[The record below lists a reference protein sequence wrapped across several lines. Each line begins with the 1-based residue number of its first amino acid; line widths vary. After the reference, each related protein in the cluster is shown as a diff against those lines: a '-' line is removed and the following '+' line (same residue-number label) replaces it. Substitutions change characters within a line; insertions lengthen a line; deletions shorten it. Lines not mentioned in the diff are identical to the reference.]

1 MNNALYS
8 NSSDCFYT
16 GGDFQNF
23 FKVSPQS
30 VVFKAN
36 SPDFTILAVS
46 DQFVDISLKPGAELL
61 GKNLLDV
68 LPGKVKDDY
77 GRELALNALE
87 DVIRTKKK
95 VELPIYIYDIYSS
108 ETGKMEPLYWSNSYQ
123 PVLDEQGNV
132 AYIINTT
139 TNVTAQVMLKE
150 MATTSAENLL
160 QQQQRLHKMFLK
172 APIGM
177 ALYTRDNF
185 IIEYANE
192 AICKMWGK
200 GGPLEVLGQSIF
212 DLLPSM
218 LDFGYREIF
227 EQVISTGQA
236 YQGRES
242 PVKYE
247 RDGVLETFYFDLN
260 LEPVFGK
267 GQEVTGLLSVV
278 NNVTGRVFARK
289 KIENAEERLRLA
301 SEATGIASWDLD
313 LQTMEII
320 YSPGLADLFGVPGKR
335 DLSYAELRSVIYT
348 EDTAVV
354 EQAFQTALISGKYN
368 YQARINRPDGL
379 TYWISVTGKVIFNH
393 NGTPVRMLGT
403 VMDITESKQEELQKN
418 DFIAIASHELKT
430 PLTSLKAYAQLLKS
444 SKAATDP
451 GFIKNV
457 GARIEGQINKMTKL
471 VYSFL
476 DLSKIETNKTELR
489 KELIDVNELIKEVI
503 NDYLFQEKNHPILFD
518 GEELPLV
525 YADKYKIT
533 QVIDNLVSNAIKYS
547 PQGGKVLVSAKPENG
562 EVLVSITDHGIGI
575 DNNHLSKIFDRYYR
589 IDDLQV
595 KNASGFGIGLY
606 LCADIVERHHGK
618 IGLESE
624 PGKGS
629 RFFFTLPVDAPSKIH
644 QE

>member
-1 MNNALYS
+1 MNNALS
-8 NSSDCFYT
+8 KDSGDCFYT
-16 GGDFQNF
+16 GADFQNF

-46 DQFVDISLKPGAELL
+46 DQFVDIALKPRKALL
-61 GKNLLDV
+61 GQHFFDV
-68 LPGKVKDDY
+68 FPGKTKDDY
-77 GRELALNALE
+77 SRALAFKALE
-87 DVIRTKKK
+87 EMILTKEKL
-95 VELPIYIYDIYSS
+95 ELPIYIYDVYSS
-108 ETGKMEPLYWSNSYQ
+108 ETGKMEPLYWSNSNQ

-150 MATTSAENLL
+150 IATTSAEHLL
-160 QQQQRLHKMFLK
+160 QQQQRLHKMFMK

-177 ALYTRDNF
+177 AMYTKDDF

-200 GGPLEVLGQSIF
+200 GGPLEVLGHSIF
-212 DLLPSM
+212 ELLPSM

-227 EQVISTGQA
+227 EQVISSGQS

-278 NNVTGRVFARK
+278 NNVTGRVLTRK
-289 KIENAEERLRLA
+289 TIENAEERLRLA

-313 LQTMEII
+313 LLTKDII
-320 YSPGLADLFGVPGKR
+320 YSPGLVDLFGFPGKT
-335 DLSYAELRSVIYT
+335 DLSFVELRAVIHP
-348 EDTAVV
+348 DDKAIV
-354 EQAFQTALISGKYN
+354 EQAFEAALVSGKYN
-368 YQARINRPDGL
+368 YQARIIRPDGII
-379 TYWISVTGKVIFNH
+379 YWISVTGKVIFNAE
-393 NGTPVRMLGT
+393 GSPIRMLGT

-451 GFIKNV
+451 GFIKSIGV
-457 GARIEGQINKMTKL
+457 RIEGQINKMTKL

-476 DLSKIETNKTELR
+476 DLSKIETNKTVLR
-489 KELIDVNELIKEVI
+489 KEFIDVNELIKEVI

-518 GEELPLV
+518 SVALPMV
-525 YADKYKIT
+525 YADKHKIT

-547 PQGGKVLVSAKPENG
+547 PKGGQVLVTAGLQNE
-562 EVLVSITDHGIGI
+562 EVLISVEDHGIGI
-575 DNNHLSKIFDRYYR
+575 DNNHLHKIFDRYYR

-606 LCADIVERHHGK
+606 LCADIVKRHHGK

-629 RFFFTLPVDAPSKIH
+629 RFFFTLPVDAPSKI
-644 QE
+644 Q

>member
-1 MNNALYS
+1 MDQALS
-8 NSSDCFYT
+8 KLTSDCFYT
-16 GGDFQNF
+16 GEHFQNY

-36 SPDFTILAVS
+36 FPDFTILAVS
-46 DQFVDISLKPGAELL
+46 DQFIDMSLKSRTELL

-68 LPGKVKDDY
+68 LPGKIKDDY
-77 GRELALNALE
+77 GKGLALSTLKE
-87 DVIRTKKK
+87 MLRTKKK
-95 VELPIYIYDIYSS
+95 IELPIYIYDIYSS
-108 ETGKMEPLYWSNSYQ
+108 ETGKLEPLYWSNSYQ
-123 PVLDEQGNV
+123 PVLDEDGNV

-139 TNVTAQVMLKE
+139 ANVTAQVMLKE
-150 MATTSAENLL
+150 MASTSAENLL
-160 QQQQRLHKMFLK
+160 QQQQRLHKMFMK

-177 ALYTRDNF
+177 ALYTKGNF

-192 AICKMWGK
+192 AICKLWGK

-218 LDFGYREIF
+218 LEFGYREIF
-227 EQVISTGQA
+227 EEVISSGQS

-247 RDGVLETFYFDLN
+247 RDGVMEIFYFDLN

-278 NNVTGRVFARK
+278 NNVTGRVLTRK
-289 KIENAEERLRLA
+289 TIENTEERLRLA

-313 LQTMEII
+313 LQSMELI
-320 YSPGLADLFGVPGKR
+320 YSPSLADLFGIPGKT
-335 DLSYAELRSVIYT
+335 DLTFEELRELVYP
-348 EDTAVV
+348 EDIIGVK
-354 EQAFQTALISGKYN
+354 EAFQTALDSGKYN
-368 YQARINRPDGL
+368 RQSRIVRPDHL
-379 TYWISVTGKVIFNH
+379 IYWISVTGKVIFNA
-393 NGTPVRMLGT
+393 NGTPARMLGT
-403 VMDITESKQEELQKN
+403 VMDITESKQEELKKN

-444 SKAATDP
+444 SKAAADP
-451 GFIKNV
+451 NFIKSV

-476 DLSKIETNKTELR
+476 DLSKIETNKTELST
-489 KELIDVNELIKEVI
+489 ELIDVNELIKEVI
-503 NDYLFQEKNHPILFD
+503 NDYVFQEKNHPILFD
-518 GEELPLV
+518 AESLPMI
-525 YADKYKIT
+525 YADKHKIT

-547 PQGGKVLVSAKPENG
+547 PLGGDVLVSAKLQN
-562 EVLVSITDHGIGI
+562 EVVLISVEDHGIGI
-575 DNNHLSKIFDRYYR
+575 DNIHQHKIFDRYYR
-589 IDDLQV
+589 IDDMQV

-606 LCADIVERHHGK
+606 LCADIVERHHGE
-618 IGLESE
+618 IGLKSE

-629 RFFFTLPVDAPSKIH
+629 RFFFTLPVDAPSKI
-644 QE
+644 Q